1 MNNVV
6 NRATTIAAA
15 ALLAT
20 AGVSIGATQATALPS
35 APSPTCHVADLHMTV
50 GEPDGAAGSL
60 YYPISFTN
68 TSTHTCTLRG
78 YPGVSVIDVQHHQ
91 IGTSAIRTGEPV
103 DAVSVPPGE
112 TVTAVFR
119 TNSRAVVPN
128 CRPVSTYVKVYP
140 PNSFQAVQIPSHL
153 RLCGA
158 FEISP
163 VQASD

>member
-1 MNNVV
+1 MSNVV
-6 NRATTIAAA
+6 IRATTLAAA
-15 ALLAT
+15 AVLAT
-20 AGVSIGATQATALPS
+20 TGASLGATQAS
-35 APSPTCHVADLHMTV
+35 AVPRIPTCHVADLHLAI

-78 YPGVSVIDVQHHQ
+78 YPGVSVVDVRHHQ

-103 DAVSVPPGE
+103 DTVTVSPGD

-119 TNSRAVVPN
+119 TNSPGVVPS
-128 CRPVSTYVKVYP
+128 CRPMSTYVNVYP
-140 PNSFQAVQIPSHL
+140 PNSFQAVQIPYHL

-163 VQASD
+163 VQASE

>member
-1 MNNVV
+1 MSNVV
-6 NRATTIAAA
+6 TRATTLAAA
-15 ALLAT
+15 AILAT
-20 AGVSIGATQATALPS
+20 TGASVGAAQASALPS
-35 APSPTCHVADLHMTV
+35 APTCHVADLNLSL

-60 YYPISFTN
+60 YYPILFTN
-68 TSTHTCTLRG
+68 TSTHTCALRG
-78 YPGVSVIDVQHHQ
+78 YPGVSVVDVRHHQ

-103 DAVSVPPGE
+103 DTVSVSPGD

-119 TNSRAVVPN
+119 TNSRGVVPS
-128 CRPVSTYVKVYP
+128 CRPVSAYVKVYP

-163 VQASD
+163 VQASDNS

>member
-1 MNNVV
+1 MSNVV
-6 NRATTIAAA
+6 IRATTIAAA

-20 AGVSIGATQATALPS
+20 AGASVGATQASAVPS
-35 APSPTCHVADLHMTV
+35 TPTCHVADLNLTV

-60 YYPISFTN
+60 YYPIRFTN

-78 YPGVSVIDVQHHQ
+78 YPGVSVVDVRHHQ

-103 DAVSVPPGE
+103 NTVTVLPGD
-112 TVTAVFR
+112 TVTAIFR
-119 TNSRAVVPN
+119 TNSRAVVPS
-128 CRPVSTYVKVYP
+128 CRPMSTYVNVYP
-140 PNSFQAVQIPSHL
+140 PNSFQAVQIPYHL

-163 VQASD
+163 VQASE

>member
-1 MNNVV
+1 MSNVV

-20 AGVSIGATQATALPS
+20 AGVSVGATQATALPS
-35 APSPTCHVADLHMTV
+35 APTCHVADLHLTV
-50 GEPDGAAGSL
+50 GEPEGAAGSL
-60 YYPISFTN
+60 YYPILFTN
-68 TSTHTCTLRG
+68 TSTHTCALRG
-78 YPGVSVIDVQHHQ
+78 YPGVSVIDVQHRQ

-103 DAVSVPPGE
+103 NTVSVSPGE
-112 TVTAVFR
+112 TVSAVFR
-119 TNSRAVVPN
+119 TNSRGVVPS

-140 PNSFQAVQIPSHL
+140 PNSYQAVQIPSHL